1 MLYEI
6 SQFRLNK
13 QELIELHRG
22 GSASHFVKLSEWEDE
37 SSNYFNRF
45 FSKRVSDVICV
56 PQKGDNVVEILKK
69 WCEVTKKKNR
79 RGALIVQF

>member
-1 MLYEI
+1 MIFNGFAFICHQNRDKKELLYEI

-45 FSKRVSDVICV
+45 FSKS
-56 PQKGDNVVEILKK
+56 K
-69 WCEVTKKKNR
+69 
-79 RGALIVQF
+79 